1 MGGVF
6 FGFSCY
12 WNGSA
17 IVLGG
22 DRWSNYAL
30 SGYSEKAQCTGNT
43 LAYLEPNRNTLQK
56 PKRGR
61 SLFAFFAAINSALP
75 FDSIYMGGGRSRR
88 ATETSTSQKNVGDR
102 GLRKPK
108 QPITQTTSYALEHQ
122 NITRNHGNPA
132 KTKLTNPI

>member
-22 DRWSNYAL
+22 ERWSNYAL

-61 SLFAFFAAINSALP
+61 SLFTFFAAINSALP
-75 FDSIYMGGGRSRR
+75 FDSIYMGGGRQPSKNQ
-88 ATETSTSQKNVGDR
+88 THQSDLNTLST
-102 GLRKPK
+102 
-108 QPITQTTSYALEHQ
+108 
-122 NITRNHGNPA
+122 
-132 KTKLTNPI
+132 